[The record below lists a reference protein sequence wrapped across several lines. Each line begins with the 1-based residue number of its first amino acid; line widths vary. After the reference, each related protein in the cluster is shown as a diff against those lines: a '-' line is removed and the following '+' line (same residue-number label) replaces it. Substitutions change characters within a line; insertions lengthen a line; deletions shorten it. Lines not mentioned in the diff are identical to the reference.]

1 MSKILKYSEYNQ
13 SEEKASELIEM
24 ICNPQMNESK
34 EGNNFEVISKKLS
47 KDLKFNFGLIAT
59 FGTGIKMMIPVV
71 NNLIKTGA
79 FSFEMNQENLIL
91 LTITVA
97 AIFYLEETANKAG
110 DEVNAQGKKSI
121 VTKRDAQT
129 MLEELKMRG
138 IGQGIVR
145 KFVSSFISIGEFFKM
160 LFRGT
165 PYVING
171 LLDLFGYASLLIPCM
186 NAFSGFIGK
195 YDITIENIGANLLS
209 LGVGVGALLA
219 KQGVSWLVNKL
230 KQSLNI
236 KGLGK
241 DLEKSIGT
249 KPYAIVDIETDN
261 LDKSKLIKE
270 Q

>member
-1 MSKILKYSEYNQ
+1 MSKILKYTEYNQ

-24 ICNPQMNESK
+24 VCNPQMNESK
-34 EGNNFEVISKKLS
+34 EGDNFESISKKLS

-59 FGTGIKMMIPVV
+59 FGTGIKMMLPVV
-71 NNLIKTGA
+71 SNFIKTGT
-79 FSFEMNQENLIL
+79 FNFEMNQENLIL

-97 AIFYLEETANKAG
+97 GIFYLEETSNKSG

-138 IGQGIVR
+138 VGQGIVK
-145 KFVSSFISIGEFFKM
+145 KFVSAFVSIGKFFKM

-171 LLDLFGYASLLIPCM
+171 LLDMFSYTSLMMPCM
-186 NAFSGFIGK
+186 NAFSSFIGK
-195 YDITIENIGANLLS
+195 YDITIENIGTNLLS
-209 LGVGVGALLA
+209 LGIGVGALLA
-219 KQGVSWLVNKL
+219 KQGVSWLVKKL
-230 KQSLNI
+230 NQSLNI
-236 KGLGK
+236 KDLGK
-241 DLEKSIGT
+241 DLERPIGT
-249 KPYAIVDIETDN
+249 RPYDIVDGETDN
-261 LDKSKLIKE
+261 LDKLKLIKE